1 MRMTMVSS
9 SSGLMP
15 VMSVHGR
22 GTGEL
27 DASLQLTHITDGLV
41 SWLADL
47 VWFSSQHNG
56 MKIHVSERMLL
67 NNLDYTKNSEHT
79 KL

>member
-27 DASLQLTHITDGLV
+27 DASLQPSHITDGLV
-41 SWLADL
+41 SWLAGWMAD
-47 VWFSSQHNG
+47 
-56 MKIHVSERMLL
+56 
-67 NNLDYTKNSEHT
+67 
-79 KL
+79 

>member
-27 DASLQLTHITDGLV
+27 DASLQPSHITDGLV
-41 SWLADL
+41 SWLAGWMADL

-56 MKIHVSERMLL
+56 MKIHMSA
-67 NNLDYTKNSEHT
+67 
-79 KL
+79 

>member
-22 GTGEL
+22 RTGEL
-27 DASLQLTHITDGLV
+27 DASLQPSHITDELV
-41 SWLADL
+41 SWLAGL
-47 VWFSSQHNG
+47 V
-56 MKIHVSERMLL
+56 
-67 NNLDYTKNSEHT
+67 
-79 KL
+79 